1 MCEIRYFQAFKR
13 EQSIEMRICL
23 PRIES
28 TNDYLKE
35 LSQNQELDDFGLVWT
50 KDQTKGRGQRNKRWF
65 GENGKNL
72 YCSFFLKPHF
82 IEPEQ
87 QFQLVTLASLAI
99 RETLQRFLT
108 DPVRIKWPND
118 IFIGQKKITGI
129 LIENSIQ
136 AGRIEESI
144 IGFGVNINQIDFPEE
159 GITSLQLELQQE
171 INIEDVLAL
180 LIQNLKSLFS
190 SLKESRDLSEEYL
203 KYLIGY
209 KQGIQIMHEGQLL
222 EGEISS
228 LRDDGCI
235 AFTTEQGISTFCS
248 GEINFLR
255 SSF

>member
-1 MCEIRYFQAFKR
+1 MNI
-13 EQSIEMRICL
+13 
-23 PRIES
+23 
-28 TNDYLKE
+28 E
-35 LSQNQELDDFGLVWT
+35 LSVKNIVIFLGIISAGIGNVFFVGKLFSDFELLKTEIQDIKGNQNV
-50 KDQTKGRGQRNKRWF
+50 
-65 GENGKNL
+65 
-72 YCSFFLKPHF
+72 
-82 IEPEQ
+82 
-87 QFQLVTLASLAI
+87 
-99 RETLQRFLT
+99 
-108 DPVRIKWPND
+108 
-118 IFIGQKKITGI
+118 
-129 LIENSIQ
+129 
-136 AGRIEESI
+136 
-144 IGFGVNINQIDFPEE
+144 
-159 GITSLQLELQQE
+159 LELQQE

-235 AFTTEQGISTFCS
+235 VFTTEQGISTFCS